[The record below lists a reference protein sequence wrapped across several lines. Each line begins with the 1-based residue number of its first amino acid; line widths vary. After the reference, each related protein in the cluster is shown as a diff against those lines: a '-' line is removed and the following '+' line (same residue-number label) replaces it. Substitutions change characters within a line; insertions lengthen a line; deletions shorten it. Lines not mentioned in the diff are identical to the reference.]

1 MAKKKNVKKKN
12 VEKKNEDITEA
23 ALLDLTARA
32 QKIVDGSKAVR
43 VSTIVMLSAWRLFYA
58 ARKVIEK
65 DVQEEKGLDKQEE
78 DVILHI
84 LASSLYEKALEPY
97 KVQELVATLSEICIP
112 FLQLQEDNIS
122 EEEAQE
128 GETENVD

>member
-1 MAKKKNVKKKN
+1 MAEENS
-12 VEKKNEDITEA
+12 NELSDEA
-23 ALLDLTARA
+23 LDELTARA

-58 ARKVIEK
+58 ARKVIEQ
-65 DVQEEKGLDKQEE
+65 DVQEEKGLDKQDE
-78 DVILHI
+78 DVIMHI

-122 EEEAQE
+122 EELKEE
-128 GETENVD
+128 GDENDD